1 MMKRPWREMGD
12 VREEDGVE
20 AHYLTLIRGHQAR
33 KMADGEDSD

>member
-1 MMKRPWREMGD
+1 MGG

-33 KMADGEDSD
+33 KMAAREDSD